1 MTVSFRW
8 EQDGAGGDNGTVD
21 FVFPASGKTVTVPMY
36 SFKGA
41 HELHCAIQA
50 ELVASRRAER
60 FLVLDEVAEALENL
74 K

>member
-1 MTVSFRW
+1 MTISFRW

-36 SFKGA
+36 TFKGA

-50 ELVASRRAER
+50 EMTAARYAGRVSMLN
-60 FLVLDEVAEALENL
+60 EVARTVP
-74 K
+74 